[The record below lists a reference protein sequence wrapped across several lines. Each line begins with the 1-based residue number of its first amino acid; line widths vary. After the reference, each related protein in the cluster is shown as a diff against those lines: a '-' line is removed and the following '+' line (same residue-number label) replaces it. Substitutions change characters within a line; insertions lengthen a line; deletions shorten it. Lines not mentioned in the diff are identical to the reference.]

1 MFFFSH
7 TREAA
12 SSSLVARRRVRPFP
26 SPGERTC
33 MPAAPPVR
41 LTLSQRVRKH
51 CVRRMCVAA
60 NLGRG
65 QGANCAVVGREALA
79 RAHLSRGLA
88 GAQVAGA
95 KPRNRTPVG
104 LAGMASKMDR
114 IDETQCPDYKTR
126 CATRVA
132 CAVSVCVWPALW
144 SDGSA
149 AAWQIAGLLLTP
161 DPLCRKKLIDS
172 EEEYSKLTGKKP
184 GLRQWLALKNRQY
197 NVTSALYMLDW

>member
-7 TREAA
+7 TPEAA

-41 LTLSQRVRKH
+41 LTVSRRVRKH
-51 CVRRMCVAA
+51 CVRRRCDAA
-60 NLGRG
+60 SLGRG
-65 QGANCAVVGREALA
+65 QGANCAVVGRSPALA

-88 GAQVAGA
+88 GSQVAGA
-95 KPRNRTPVG
+95 KPRGPAPAG

-132 CAVSVCVWPALW
+132 CAVSVC
-144 SDGSA
+144 
-149 AAWQIAGLLLTP
+149 GLLFGATGPQQLGRWQVFFSPLT
-161 DPLCRKKLIDS
+161 LFA
-172 EEEYSKLTGKKP
+172 GK
-184 GLRQWLALKNRQY
+184 N
-197 NVTSALYMLDW
+197 